1 MPLRPWVLEQLPP
14 EQQPVLARARV
25 MYLQGEDEERWA
37 DLTAGRA
44 QAAYVAKAIR
54 QLARSR

>member
-1 MPLRPWVLEQLPP
+1 MPLRPGCSSSYRPSSNLSLLEPG
-14 EQQPVLARARV
+14 V

-37 DLTAGRA
+37 DLTAVRA

-54 QLARSR
+54 QSARSR